1 MCLCWWSENSC
12 LSIHYISN
20 KEASVFSKST
30 SSARNKVVNSSPS
43 SRIQQLWIPW
53 SPSSSIPIMN
63 STLENY
69 FPVEESTLIT
79 ILAFLGLIL
88 APVTIFCNILVI
100 IPFCRCSRVRSAS
113 NQILLALA
121 ITDCIL
127 GFLLFLVSITGLTKI
142 TRVDEPN
149 AYCHINYAVA
159 MGMTTL
165 QVRYMMRMY
174 FMWLQCCFS

>member
-1 MCLCWWSENSC
+1 MLIKWKFVTKHSLHIKQRSLCIFKIHFVVCL
-12 LSIHYISN
+12 
-20 KEASVFSKST
+20 KS
-30 SSARNKVVNSSPS
+30 VNSSPS
-43 SRIQQLWIPW
+43 ARIQQLWIPW
-53 SPSSSIPIMN
+53 SLPFKIMN

-69 FPVEESTLIT
+69 FSVEESTLIT
-79 ILAFLGLIL
+79 ILTFLGLIL
-88 APVTIFCNILVI
+88 APLTIFCNILVI
-100 IPFCRCSRVRSAS
+100 IPFCRCSRVRTAS

-127 GFLLFLVSITGLTKI
+127 GFCLFLVSITGLTKI

-165 QVRYMMRMY
+165 QVRLICILCDYIAV
-174 FMWLQCCFS
+174 FS

>member
-1 MCLCWWSENSC
+1 
-12 LSIHYISN
+12 
-20 KEASVFSKST
+20 
-30 SSARNKVVNSSPS
+30 
-43 SRIQQLWIPW
+43 
-53 SPSSSIPIMN
+53 MN

-69 FPVEESTLIT
+69 FSVEESTLIT
-79 ILAFLGLIL
+79 ILTFLGLIL
-88 APVTIFCNILVI
+88 APLTIFCNILVI
-100 IPFCRCSRVRSAS
+100 IPFCRCSRVRTAS

-127 GFLLFLVSITGLTKI
+127 GFCLFLVSITGLTKI

-174 FMWLQCCFS
+174 FM